1 MFGPQ
6 NYGLLEASW
15 FSDRNEFRKS
25 AHLCLNKMEIRIQEA
40 SNSAPINSDQ
50 YKKFVVGETLSL
62 RQNYQNT
69 MQENSV
75 AQ

>member
-15 FSDRNEFRKS
+15 FSDSNEFRKS
-25 AHLCLNKMEIRIQEA
+25 AHLGLNKMEIRIQEA
-40 SNSAPINSDQ
+40 SNSDQ

-69 MQENSV
+69 MQENFSGSIKI
-75 AQ
+75 